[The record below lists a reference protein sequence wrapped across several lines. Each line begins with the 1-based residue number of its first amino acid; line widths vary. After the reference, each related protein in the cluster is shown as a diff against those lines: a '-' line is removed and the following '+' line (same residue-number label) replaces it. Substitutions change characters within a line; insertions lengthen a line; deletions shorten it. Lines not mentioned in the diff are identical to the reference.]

1 MTFHISPPHPIC
13 LTEQKILALK
23 QVIGGTKGLFQSH
36 LQGLRDH
43 FGRNYEEVLSESPVG
58 AGGDVREWDS
68 RRRTAARE
76 AQEGFE
82 RSAYASIPRI
92 CRHIDGELHDDGDM
106 VGMFG
111 CIEALRGLLEDMY
124 DATIAWGLNEEGV
137 WEDAIAD
144 EDDDA
149 VDDSQRL
156 RTSKTRIGLRQIV
169 KRIKAKV
176 QKRGP
181 SRWYE
186 RLAAKVVVIGVN
198 YVQGWIALQSL
209 RREARRRDLAM
220 PKFPLF

>member
-1 MTFHISPPHPIC
+1 M
-13 LTEQKILALK
+13 K
-23 QVIGGTKGLFQSH
+23 QVLGGTNGVHRLFQFH

-43 FGRNYEEVLSESPVG
+43 FGRLYEGVLSDDHVA
-58 AGGDVREWDS
+58 AGIDMREWDS

-92 CRHIDGELHDDGDM
+92 CHQIDGGLHDDGKLADM
-106 VGMFG
+106 FS

-124 DATIAWGLNEEGV
+124 DATTARGLNEERM
-137 WEDAIAD
+137 WEDTVVD

-149 VDDSQRL
+149 GDDSQRQ
-156 RTSKTRIGLRQIV
+156 RTSKTRVGLRQIV
-169 KRIKAKV
+169 KRMKAKV

-181 SRWYE
+181 ARWYE
-186 RLAAKVVVIGVN
+186 RLAAKVLVVGVN

>member
-13 LTEQKILALK
+13 LTEQKIRALK
-23 QVIGGTKGLFQSH
+23 QVLGGTRRLFQLH

-43 FGRNYEEVLSESPVG
+43 FGRIYEDVLSDSPVVARG
-58 AGGDVREWDS
+58 EVREWDS
-68 RRRTAARE
+68 RRRTAAQE

-92 CRHIDGELHDDGDM
+92 CRHIDGELHDDSELVD
-106 VGMFG
+106 MFG

-124 DATIAWGLNEEGV
+124 ESTTAQSLNEEGV
-137 WEDAIAD
+137 WDDTIAD

-149 VDDSQRL
+149 VDDSQQR
-156 RTSKTRIGLRQIV
+156 RTSRTRIGLRQIV

-181 SRWYE
+181 TRWYE
-186 RLAAKVVVIGVN
+186 RLAAKVFVIGVN